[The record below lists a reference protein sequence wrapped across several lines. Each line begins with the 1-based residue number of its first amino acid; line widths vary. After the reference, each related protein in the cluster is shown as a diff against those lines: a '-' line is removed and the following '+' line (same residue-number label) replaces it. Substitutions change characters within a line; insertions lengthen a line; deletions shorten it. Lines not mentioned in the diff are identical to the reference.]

1 MSAFGS
7 RICLYPSITQRAL
20 ALFNSRALTS
30 AAVLALGLQP
40 VVVHAQQPTRSKTQ
54 YQDGYTL
61 AFVEADVRR
70 VADAILGS
78 MLGVT
83 YEVDPAIQGNITLR
97 TPNAVPR
104 EQLLPLFETSLQAI
118 DGIVL
123 VQGNSYRVVPRKRSG
138 SATPVASSGRPVAG
152 FATEAIPVRKG
163 SPKEIG
169 KLVEQL
175 LGKDAVAGIDPV
187 QSQIMVTGTSEER
200 QAARALVQR
209 LDVDM
214 LSNMNFELYRLES
227 VDANV
232 LVGELEKIFAPPF
245 DVIGG
250 RLRVVPLPRLRSLLV
265 IGSDRADFGRV
276 EPWIRKLDAGSSGA
290 RKLYSYAV
298 QNGRARDLA
307 ISLQLVLGEPASSQP
322 AASSPQTTST
332 QSTSDDSETESP
344 RSRSTAASSPAVTQ
358 SSSGIRIVPNEENN
372 SLLIYA
378 DGAEYEFIREALEK
392 LDQPVAQVLIEAT
405 LAEVTLTDE
414 LRYGVDWAIAGG
426 RTTFDLS
433 NSAATVPTRIVPGF
447 SFGYVGPDVTSV
459 LNALQAK
466 TNVRVL
472 SSPKLLVLNNQTA
485 SLQVGD
491 QVPIVTQQSQSV
503 GAPGAPIVNS
513 IELRDTGV
521 ILKVTP
527 RVNDSGTIILDI
539 SQEVSDVARTT
550 TSGINS
556 PTIQQRKLASTVATR
571 SGQMIALGG
580 LIRER
585 STSGRSGIPLLS
597 QIPVIGGIFGQQ
609 TQDGSRTE
617 LIILLTPTVIRSPE
631 ETRQTVDTL
640 IDALDGVRPLVGRAL
655 ETQVGGRAPTF

>member
-1 MSAFGS
+1 MVVATGLAFVFPIQSTAAQKASRGS
-7 RICLYPSITQRAL
+7 Q
-20 ALFNSRALTS
+20 
-30 AAVLALGLQP
+30 V
-40 VVVHAQQPTRSKTQ
+40 
-54 YQDGYTL
+54 QDGYSL

-78 MLGVT
+78 MLGAN
-83 YEVDPAIQGNITLR
+83 YEVDPAVQGNITLR
-97 TPNAVPR
+97 TANSVPR
-104 EQLLPLFETSLQAI
+104 DQLIPLFETSLQAVDAI
-118 DGIVL
+118 IL
-123 VQGNSYRVVPRKRSG
+123 VQGGTYRVVARKRSG
-138 SATPVASSGRPVAG
+138 SATPIASAGRPVAG
-152 FATEAIPVRKG
+152 YATEAIPVRRG

-175 LGKDAVAGIDPV
+175 LGKEAVAGIDTV
-187 QSQIMVTGTSEER
+187 QSQILVTGTTEER

-214 LSNMNFELYRLES
+214 FANMNFELYKLENA
-227 VDANV
+227 DANV
-232 LVGELEKIFAPPF
+232 LVGELGKIFAPPF
-245 DVIGG
+245 DVIGS
-250 RLRVVPLPRLRSLLV
+250 RVRVVPLPRLRSLLV
-265 IGSDRADFGRV
+265 IGSEKGDFARL
-276 EPWIRKLDAGSSGA
+276 EQWIRRLDAGSSGA

-307 ISLQLVLGEPASSQP
+307 VSLQLVLGEPIGQAAVGTSGMTQSASGIASEPQSDSEAARQSIVPTAQPLAQP
-322 AASSPQTTST
+322 A
-332 QSTSDDSETESP
+332 
-344 RSRSTAASSPAVTQ
+344 
-358 SSSGIRIVPNEENN
+358 SGIRIVPNEVNN
-372 SLLIYA
+372 SLLVYA

-426 RTTFDLS
+426 RTTFNLS
-433 NSAATVPTRIVPGF
+433 NSANAVPTRVVPGF

-459 LNALQAK
+459 LNALQSK

-503 GAPGAPIVNS
+503 AAPGAPIVNT

-585 STSGRSGIPLLS
+585 ATSGRSGIPLLS
-597 QIPVIGGIFGQQ
+597 QIPVIGGVFGQQ
-609 TQDGSRTE
+609 TKEGSRTE
-617 LIILLTPTVIRSPE
+617 LIILLTPTVIKSPE
-631 ETRQTVDTL
+631 ESRAAVDTL
-640 IDALDGVRPLVGRAL
+640 INALDDVRPIIGRAL
-655 ETQVGGRAPTF
+655 EKQVGGRTPQQ

>member
-1 MSAFGS
+1 MSRTQVCRS
-7 RICLYPSITQRAL
+7 RWSAVVAAALVTCTSGTMLGAPAVAQRA
-20 ALFNSRALTS
+20 AR
-30 AAVLALGLQP
+30 G
-40 VVVHAQQPTRSKTQ
+40 AQV
-54 YQDGYTL
+54 QDGYSL

-78 MLGVT
+78 MLGAN
-83 YEVDPAIQGNITLR
+83 YEVDSAVQGNITLR
-97 TPNAVPR
+97 TANPVPR
-104 EQLLPLFETSLQAI
+104 DQLIPLFESSLQAVDAI
-118 DGIVL
+118 IL
-123 VQGNSYRVVPRKRSG
+123 VQGGTYRVVPRKRSS
-138 SATPVASSGRPVAG
+138 SATPIASSGRPVAG
-152 FATEAIPVRKG
+152 YATEAIPIRKG

-175 LGKDAVAGIDPV
+175 LGKEAVAGIDTV
-187 QSQIMVTGTSEER
+187 QSQILVTGTTEER
-200 QAARALVQR
+200 QSARALVQR

-214 LSNMNFELYRLES
+214 FSNMNFELYKLENA
-227 VDANV
+227 DANV
-232 LVGELEKIFAPPF
+232 LTGELQKIFAPPF
-245 DVIGG
+245 DVIGS
-250 RLRVVPLPRLRSLLV
+250 RVRVVPLPRLRSLLV
-265 IGSDRADFGRV
+265 IGSEKGDFARI
-276 EPWIRKLDAGSSGA
+276 EQWIRRLDAGSSGA

-307 ISLQLVLGEPASSQP
+307 VSLQLVLGEPVGQVAGGGSAAAQPPTSSG
-322 AASSPQTTST
+322 TDT
-332 QSTSDDSETESP
+332 QSEGEGTRQSIAP
-344 RSRSTAASSPAVTQ
+344 TAQPLSQ
-358 SSSGIRIVPNEENN
+358 SASGIRIVPNEENN

-378 DGAEYEFIREALEK
+378 DGAEYEFIREALQK

-414 LRYGVDWAIAGG
+414 LRYGVDWAITGG

-433 NSAATVPTRIVPGF
+433 NSANAVPTRVVPGF
-447 SFGYVGPDVTSV
+447 SFGYVGPDVTAV

-503 GAPGAPIVNS
+503 VAPGAPIVNT

-609 TQDGSRTE
+609 TKDGSRTE

-631 ETRQTVDTL
+631 ESRAAVDSL
-640 IDALDGVRPLVGRAL
+640 INALDDVRPLVGRAL
-655 ETQVGGRAPTF
+655 EKQVGGRAPSN